1 MTIPSLTSSQDE
13 DEFVEFKSSVLGKL
27 ALVVGKNASSAT
39 DRDWFRGNRPR
50 HPRPDHLSL
59 VGRRARQH
67 RQGTKARLLSL
78 ARIPGSG
85 ICCPMCP
92 AIRASAISH
101 APRWAMAVWGASTP
115 VSSRAWRPVI
125 RQPLEFARLEVIPD
139 WQHQAASGP
148 AGTQGMARRSA
159 TRIWFLGVRLDP
171 GPSRQWHLQAMASEW
186 PFFQT
191 LLSNMDMV
199 LAKSDIRNR
208 CPL

>member
-85 ICCPMCP
+85 ICCPMCS
-92 AIRASAISH
+92 AIRASAISY
-101 APRWAMAVWGASTP
+101 APRWAMAVWGASPP
-115 VSSRAWRPVI
+115 VSWRAWRAVI
-125 RQPLEFARLEVIPD
+125 RQPLEFAAGGHTRP
-139 WQHQAASGP
+139 AASG
-148 AGTQGMARRSA
+148 G
-159 TRIWFLGVRLDP
+159 I
-171 GPSRQWHLQAMASEW
+171 GPSRHPGDGPQVRNPDLVPRCAPGSRPIPTVAFASNGLRMAL
-186 PFFQT
+186 F
-191 LLSNMDMV
+191 
-199 LAKSDIRNR
+199 SDASVEYGHGPGQERH
-208 CPL
+208 